1 LAPRNTGIIAAESMG
16 TEGKPNIIAAIRHSL
31 PIVFCFVLIRHL
43 PKPAQHVPVVE
54 YSPLEIAGAAKGN
67 SAGVPQELPLPLRR
81 LYRDRRTCAVNGFS
95 GRKGAVDEIKRQC
108 HETCDFGHE
117 MPALR
122 PSPDVQPIRRM
133 TEPIALVPMNS
144 VRHLTSKENVGC
156 AWF

>member
-1 LAPRNTGIIAAESMG
+1 MAQRNTGIIAAESIG
-16 TEGKPNIIAAIRHSL
+16 TEGKANITPIRHLLS
-31 PIVFCFVLIRHL
+31 IIFSFVLVRHL

-54 YSPLEIAGAAKGN
+54 YSPLEIAGAAERDG
-67 SAGVPQELPLPLRR
+67 AGVPQEFPLPLRR

-95 GRKGAVDEIKRQC
+95 SRKGTVDEIKSQC

-122 PSPDVQPIRRM
+122 PSPDVHPIWRM
-133 TEPIALVPMNS
+133 TEPIALVPINS